1 MGYFKAGNIAQ
12 GSKFNRNVKKKKKRK
27 NEKYQLFIFR
37 FINWNGHL
45 YRSFLL
51 LIEKLKLL
59 FTTSPFSLNHAHT
72 HSYFIL
78 GLSSLS
84 DIHAR
89 THTTMNASG
98 ELRILEMLTAGA
110 GDCTTD
116 LLISGRP
123 ALPPEPQPP
132 LQVSLPLRGSLY
144 YSELSPLPLTWLCV
158 RSRQHVSLSCSLSL
172 ASRFCSSCSC
182 CFSSCRRRIA
192 LSSSLRSCCASS
204 TR

>member
-1 MGYFKAGNIAQ
+1 M
-12 GSKFNRNVKKKKKRK
+12 
-27 NEKYQLFIFR
+27 LF
-37 FINWNGHL
+37 
-45 YRSFLL
+45 YY
-51 LIEKLKLL
+51 EPL
-59 FTTSPFSLNHAHT
+59 FTHTHT
-72 HSYFIL
+72 HSDFFL

-84 DIHAR
+84 DIHAQWMYQR
-89 THTTMNASG
+89 NYIS
-98 ELRILEMLTAGA
+98 RILEMKTAGA
-110 GDCTTD
+110 GDCTTN

-123 ALPPEPQPP
+123 TLPPEPQLP

-144 YSELSPLPLTWLCV
+144 YSKLSPLPLTWLCV

-192 LSSSLRSCCASS
+192 FSSSLRSCCASS